1 METTFLTSVL
11 PNQNVLSPSESIDS
25 LDSSLLIE
33 NIHSNL
39 NQIMDSLNN
48 RIDAMM
54 DQVSHILDEGLNGY
68 TDSRIDQV
76 IDGVDPFVN
85 DTVEQVNTV
94 VDTHFQINPEG
105 VVDPLTGE
113 TIIAPNPLLDATVI
127 TPINEP
133 VFDEMI
139 VSDPMAIDT
148 SLIVG
153 DLTMGTIHPLLD
165 GTISIPTVMGTSEPL
180 LDGTVNHPM
189 ITTIDPIISGTVSD
203 SSLF

>member
-1 METTFLTSVL
+1 MATEFVQDLQSSENVNSVN
-11 PNQNVLSPSESIDS
+11 PN
-25 LDSSLLIE
+25 LLIE
-33 NIHSNL
+33 DFHGTL
-39 NQIMDSLNN
+39 NPIIESLHQSIDHIMT
-48 RIDAMM
+48 
-54 DQVSHILDEGLNGY
+54 QVNEILSEGLNAE
-68 TDSRIDQV
+68 TDTRIDQV
-76 IDGVDPFVN
+76 IDGVDPIIN

-94 VDTHFQINPEG
+94 VDSHFQINPEG